1 MSQNYNINMRKF
13 NGTDYDGLLPL
24 AYNALN
30 SQQLDG
36 KTFNEIQ
43 NLFESNYVKLYSRSY
58 IGTGAD
64 GWENPT
70 TITFPFQPSII
81 ILPRQTLSSYNR
93 QNTSL
98 IYISSELPT
107 DFYLGS
113 GVNDAFYIKKSSDGK
128 SITWYATAYT
138 SSDAPAYQFNIKD
151 VRYYFAGIGG
161 FDQGGQTEW
170 ILTAS
175 QTWTVP
181 RTGKYYI
188 ELYGRGG
195 GCGSLQNPNS
205 SSLSAGSS
213 CQSYDSVVLTQNQQ
227 INVTIGKRRTTKTYG
242 EGTEGEKT
250 VFGSYQVNGG
260 GRSKAYT
267 VRYGNTGENKVDLGL
282 GAGNKR
288 KKGVDGG
295 YTLNTNNGILGTKYG
310 CGGYLAADTSPATQ
324 KAAKGTSRAVYLK
337 YLGA

>member
-1 MSQNYNINMRKF
+1 MSQNYNINMKKF

-36 KTFNEIQ
+36 KTFNVIQ
-43 NLFESNYVKLYSRSY
+43 SLFESNYVKLYSRSY

-64 GWENPT
+64 GRQNPT

-81 ILPRQTLSSYNR
+81 ILPRQALSSGNR
-93 QNTSL
+93 SNVSL

-107 DFYLGS
+107 DDYLGF
-113 GVNDAFYIKKSSDGK
+113 GINDAFYIKKSSDGK

-138 SSDAPAYQFNIKD
+138 SSEAPEYQFNIKD
-151 VRYYFAGIGG
+151 KRYYFAGIGG

-170 ILTAS
+170 ILTKS

-195 GCGSLQNPNS
+195 GCGSLQTALS
-205 SSLSAGSS
+205 VVASAGSS

-227 INVTIGKRRTTKTYG
+227 INVTIGKRRTTTTYG

-267 VRYGNTGENKVDLGL
+267 VWYGNMGENKVDLGL

-288 KKGVDGG
+288 KNGVNGG
-295 YTLNTNNGILGTKYG
+295 SKLNTNDGFLGTKYG
-310 CGGYLAADTSPATQ
+310 CGGYLSSQTTPNAAN
-324 KAAKGTSRAVYLK
+324 GTSRAVYLK
-337 YLGA
+337 YLGD